1 LVASNIFLLNSIS
14 IMPSLSNQ
22 STATKS
28 IETSNSQLSKSF
40 YIIVDFDLTNNYESL
55 YDSTTNII
63 NYLDIKVSRADY
75 KCVYLNKELKAWST
89 YGAKLIA
96 YDPQANTVKCS
107 YDHFSVYAV
116 ITPSG
121 NFMRNS
127 ISNPIS
133 FNLTF
138 YVIMPL
144 IFFFL
149 ALTILC
155 LCFLRRYKTPLT
167 VIYINLCL
175 NVFFLHLVFFLGIN
189 GNSSPITCKFVS
201 ILQHYFHLSSYLW
214 LLIISLHLYR
224 MLTELRDIN
233 KVGTCS
239 PVFYYVIAYVT
250 PTLIV
255 SLTLGIK
262 QDIYTNYDSNMSH
275 QYYASSSIYCWLNLN
290 NTNEL
295 FIVFLLPLAVICLTF
310 LILCLMSFKE
320 RKQSTFKQT
329 DLGLVYHS
337 LLSSLLLLPFKCVIT
352 VFLFKFLI
360 DQVSNASGDVYQ
372 YLYLGFTLVY
382 SILMFLLFVLLNKFT
397 KKNMFKAWLSL
408 KNSSSLLNESLN
420 ASKSKLTN
428 EFNNF
433 TNKSQKNQ
441 QLPKSALLIK
451 SENINSNNLYQ
462 IKSDKNPN
470 QFVLDYHD
478 FQNHT
483 QSISTTTTSGTME
496 NVNTINNTT
505 DDINSQDSIDYLKS
519 NGYGGV
525 GSGICS
531 QSATT
536 NNTSNGYLSHLAN
549 TTNTESTTNE
559 ESEFNYDFNRPHL
572 MQQIYKNDN
581 IRECDVVDV
590 EKILK
595 SRNAAQNYHNQQ
607 SEQFKYAVNQ
617 MMMMENTPNKY
628 YNERSNEIVVSTA
641 VNPSQIVVQ
650 QQVNAQQQPQA
661 ALFWPTTAECDTS
674 FLEGSIVYTP
684 SKLPFKTN
692 AMPPD
697 LLTCST
703 NSNNNHQQQQQ
714 QQQNYVHQSQ
724 FKNNSYNSNGSSGST
739 SNSHNSNPN
748 NVFATSNSSLLL
760 NGDGTNGVGVFDTSP
775 TTPHTLYQ
783 ANLIQ
788 PNFNLADK
796 FNYMNQQNNICP
808 IFTHTGSPNSSDNE

>member
-1 LVASNIFLLNSIS
+1 MPYPTHNS
-14 IMPSLSNQ
+14 
-22 STATKS
+22 TTTKS
-28 IETSNSQLSKSF
+28 TETNSQSAKSF
-40 YIIVDFDLTNNYESL
+40 YIIIDFDLTNNYESL

-63 NYLDIKVSRADY
+63 SYLDIKVSKADY

-96 YDPQANTVKCS
+96 FDPQANTVKCS
-107 YDHFSVYAV
+107 YDHFSIYAV

-127 ISNPIS
+127 INNPVN

-138 YVIMPL
+138 YVIMPF

-175 NVFFLHLVFFLGIN
+175 NVFFLHLIFFLGIN

-214 LLIISLHLYR
+214 LFIISLHLYR

-233 KVGTCS
+233 KIGTCS

-262 QDIYTNYDSNMSH
+262 QDIYTNYDNISSH
-275 QYYASSSIYCWLNLN
+275 QYYASSIYCWFNLN

-310 LILCLMSFKE
+310 LVLCLMSFKE

-337 LLSSLLLLPFKCVIT
+337 LLSSLLLLPFKCLIT
-352 VFLFKFLI
+352 VFLVKFLI
-360 DQVSNASGDVYQ
+360 DQINSTGNGSDIYE
-372 YLYLGFTLVY
+372 YLYLCFTLAY
-382 SILMFLLFVLLNKFT
+382 SILIFLLFVLLNKFT
-397 KKNMFKAWLSL
+397 KKNMLKAWLSL

-441 QLPKSALLIK
+441 QPQPTKSALLIK
-451 SENINSNNLYQ
+451 SENTTNNLYQ
-462 IKSDKNPN
+462 INIDKNPS

-519 NGYGGV
+519 NGYGGM
-525 GSGICS
+525 GNYS

-572 MQQIYKNDN
+572 MQQIYKNEN

-595 SRNAAQNYHNQQ
+595 SRNAGQNYH
-607 SEQFKYAVNQ
+607 
-617 MMMMENTPNKY
+617 
-628 YNERSNEIVVSTA
+628 
-641 VNPSQIVVQ
+641 
-650 QQVNAQQQPQA
+650 
-661 ALFWPTTAECDTS
+661 
-674 FLEGSIVYTP
+674 
-684 SKLPFKTN
+684 
-692 AMPPD
+692 
-697 LLTCST
+697 
-703 NSNNNHQQQQQ
+703 
-714 QQQNYVHQSQ
+714 QQQN
-724 FKNNSYNSNGSSGST
+724 FIFPLNS
-739 SNSHNSNPN
+739 
-748 NVFATSNSSLLL
+748 
-760 NGDGTNGVGVFDTSP
+760 
-775 TTPHTLYQ
+775 
-783 ANLIQ
+783 
-788 PNFNLADK
+788 
-796 FNYMNQQNNICP
+796 
-808 IFTHTGSPNSSDNE
+808 TGLKKHSFF